1 MKFRF
6 AGTKEQVL
14 IGSGSERV
22 REESLRPTVPD
33 KEGSWLAS
41 KQKLLGTK
49 IGEDSRNY
57 GLPELIVFI
66 TKRDVVTG

>member
-6 AGTKEQVL
+6 AGTKEQDL

-33 KEGSWLAS
+33 NKGSWLAS
-41 KQKLLGTK
+41 KQKLLGAKT
-49 IGEDSRNY
+49 GEDSRNY
-57 GLPELIVFI
+57 GLPELIDFI
-66 TKRDVVTG
+66 AKRDVVAG